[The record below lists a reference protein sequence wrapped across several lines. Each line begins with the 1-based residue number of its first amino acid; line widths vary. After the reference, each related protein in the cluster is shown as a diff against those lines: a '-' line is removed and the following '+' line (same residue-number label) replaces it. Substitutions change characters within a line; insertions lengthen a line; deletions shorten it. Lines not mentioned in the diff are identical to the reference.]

1 MNLDANIQKILS
13 ILLKKWKLIV
23 VFALIGT
30 IFAYIYTA
38 NFATLTYSSNVVFL
52 SYVQDS
58 NQELTD
64 STSIQQQASNTSKI
78 NYAIKML
85 NTYIQLI
92 QTNEFYQNVVD
103 EINDDYG
110 TEYTIKT
117 LKDAITVT
125 PVEDTAMF
133 KVTVTTTDP
142 ELSYRIAHQ
151 LETSVPEKMESS
163 NNSLITASVEDSAI
177 KASDHE
183 SKGYLKKCAIGFV
196 AGAIL
201 AAAFIILKD
210 LLDIRIKNPDEL
222 SEVYEI
228 PILGTIPEFE
238 IKTSGKG
245 GRTNG

>member
-110 TEYTIKT
+110 TDYTVKT

-142 ELSYRIAHQ
+142 EISYRIAHQ

-183 SKGYLKKCAIGFV
+183 SKGYVKKCAIGFV

-238 IKTSGKG
+238 IKASGKG

>member
-110 TEYTIKT
+110 TDYTVKT

-151 LETSVPEKMESS
+151 LETSVPKKMESS

-183 SKGYLKKCAIGFV
+183 SKGYVKKCAIGFV

-228 PILGTIPEFE
+228 PILGTIPR
-238 IKTSGKG
+238 KNKLRSL
-245 GRTNG
+245 